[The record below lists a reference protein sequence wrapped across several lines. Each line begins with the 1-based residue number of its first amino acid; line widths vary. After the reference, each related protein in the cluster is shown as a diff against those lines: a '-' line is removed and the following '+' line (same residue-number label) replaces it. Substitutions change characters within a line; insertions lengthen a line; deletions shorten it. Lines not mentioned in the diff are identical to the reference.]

1 LIKAITIENVSQ
13 YGAYV
18 ILLALCAIGVSIT
31 HEFLT
36 FSNLMNV
43 IEAVSFLGIIACGMA
58 LVTYSGKLVDLS
70 VPSVISLSGIVAIL
84 TLKYGLIVSIVLSVL
99 AGSLVGIINGVVIG
113 KFKSNAIIW
122 TLAVNFVMTGL
133 IRVFFGSTNIYLKPS
148 EVSAQFE
155 SIARWRFFGYVPLS
169 TVVMLVLI
177 VVIHVVVVSTKVGKQ
192 LKLVGSAET
201 VAYFTAIRKGAPVLI
216 AFVASAATASVGG
229 VFISSLSKSACY
241 TYGVGYEFSALTA
254 IVLSGVTLDGG
265 RGSILGVLGGVL
277 TIGLLS
283 NILTLL
289 GVGTFSQQMI
299 KGLVFILVVWLTSFS
314 MGVMEKQSA

>member
-1 LIKAITIENVSQ
+1 MIKAISIENVSQ

-18 ILLALCAIGVSIT
+18 IILVLCVIGVSIT

-36 FSNLMNV
+36 FTNLMNV

-70 VPSVISLSGIVAIL
+70 VPSVISLSGIVSIL
-84 TLKYGLIVSIVLSVL
+84 TLKYGLIPSICLSVL
-99 AGSLVGIINGVVIG
+99 AGSVVGIINGVVIG
-113 KFKSNAIIW
+113 RFKSNAIIW

-148 EVSAQFE
+148 EVSAHFE

-177 VVIHVVVVSTKVGKQ
+177 LAVHFVVVSTKAGKQ

-201 VAYFTAIRKGAPVLI
+201 VAYFTAIMKGLPVLI
-216 AFVASAATASVGG
+216 AFVASAVTAAVGG
-229 VFISSLSKSACY
+229 IFISSLSKSACY

-299 KGLVFILVVWLTSFS
+299 KGLVFIVVVWLTSFS